1 MTRKNCSW
9 SLALTES
16 SRRPGDTLD
25 GTNCVGTES
34 MKGLLYPFNFV
45 LVLALVSGCG
55 GTKVLKE
62 PQPLAIAQSI
72 AVASDDALSARLDW
86 IIYRDG
92 PGTWA
97 KNVDWDEYM
106 IGVRN
111 ITGESLQ
118 VTDIDVVDSLGT
130 QVIPRQNRKDLVKG
144 TKETKRRYKGE
155 GFKVKAGV
163 SGAVL
168 LGAGVVAAAGTS
180 GLGAAAMAGGGAAA
194 GAAAVVVLVPVL
206 AVGGVFRGINNSK
219 VSDQIEI
226 RQTLLPIVLEEQQE
240 KNLVLFFPLVPSP
253 RQIELT
259 YADSRGEHKLIIDTH
274 EPLDGL
280 HLVQNSE

>member
-1 MTRKNCSW
+1 MSAIGESGLYWWRKFADDIEWYSG
-9 SLALTES
+9 SKDDLG
-16 SRRPGDTLD
+16 RRMVSHFLRLGFVTLLIV
-25 GTNCVGTES
+25 C
-34 MKGLLYPFNFV
+34 L
-45 LVLALVSGCG
+45 SGCG

-62 PQPLAIAQSI
+62 PEPLAIAQSI
-72 AVASDDALSARLDW
+72 ANASDNALSARLDW

-106 IGVRN
+106 IGVKNVGGDSLRITN
-111 ITGESLQ
+111 I
-118 VTDIDVVDSLGT
+118 VVVDSLGT
-130 QVIPRQNRKDLVKG
+130 QIKPRHNRKDLVKG

-219 VSDQIEI
+219 VNNQIEI
-226 RQTLLPIVLEEQQE
+226 RQTELPIELNEEEE

-259 YADSRGEHKLIIDTH
+259 YVDLRGEYKLIVDTQTSL
-274 EPLDGL
+274 EGL
-280 HLVQNSE
+280 HLVRSPE